1 MGRPKAASNGAG
13 KRKAPAAAKDP
24 NKPKRPTSAYFYFVA
39 DQRVTQKAAGRKIT
53 KVAEWTKEVSAI
65 WREIT
70 DKDRKQFDVKAATD
84 KARYDEE
91 MCAYKGKDPNKPK
104 RGQSAYFLFLAD
116 FRAKNKGVYDEN
128 KELLR
133 AAGAEWKDL
142 DDEEKKPYD
151 DAAAIEKKNYEAAM
165 KDYTPNIPVKK
176 AKVVEAAASN
186 GHTESEEDDE
196 EEDEE
201 EEDDE

>member
-1 MGRPKAASNGAG
+1 MGRPKGSTNGA
-13 KRKAPAAAKDP
+13 KRKLAKDP

-39 DQRVTQKAAGRKIT
+39 DKREEHKKAGRKIT

-70 DKDRKQFDVKAATD
+70 DEDKEPFAIMAAKD

-91 MCAYKGKDPNKPK
+91 MAAYKGKDPNKPK

-116 FRAKNKGVYDEN
+116 FRAKNKGVYEEN
-128 KELLR
+128 KDLLR
-133 AAGAEWKDL
+133 GAGEEWKNL
-142 DDEEKKPYD
+142 DDEEKKPYED
-151 DAAAIEKKNYEAAM
+151 QAAIEKKKYEAAM
-165 KDYTPNIPVKK
+165 ANYKPQAAKK
-176 AKVVEAAASN
+176 PKVEASN
-186 GHTESEEDDE
+186 GHTEDEEEDEEDDE
-196 EEDEE
+196 EEEE